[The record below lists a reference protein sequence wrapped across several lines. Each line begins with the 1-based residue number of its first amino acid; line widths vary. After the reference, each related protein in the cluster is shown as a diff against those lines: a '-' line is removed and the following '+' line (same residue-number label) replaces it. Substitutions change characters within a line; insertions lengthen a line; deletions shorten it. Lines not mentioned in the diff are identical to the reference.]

1 MRWRAGRGGK
11 QHCCTFHTKV
21 KARAAQALADAHD
34 HRISSDDVYL
44 AVDPDRLGPTRRR
57 ATPLLRDWIEQWL
70 RLKIDVTPRTHAE
83 YARILRRSVAV
94 ELGHLHVGDISR
106 DLHLNPWKAQLA
118 QRLKP
123 ASVRKHWTV
132 LHQVMRDAIPRYR
145 PDNPLARPAGHRG
158 NGLPRL
164 AKYHARFLTPDE
176 ADILVRHCSPEC
188 RGVVQAALGT
198 GMRLGELLGLY
209 AGAVVLDGD
218 TPAVYVETTLLADGT
233 IGEPKSESSRR
244 AILLS
249 PRMVTLFRHLTAG
262 LRPDELVFTT
272 PTGLP
277 WDSHNFRR
285 RYWRPSVAAAI
296 TCPHHANVPSGRSVG
311 AQAAPLPGGACR
323 CPHRLRQTLRF
334 QDLRH
339 THVGYLIDAG
349 WDFYAIQLRVGHASI
364 KTTFDIYGH
373 RLAHGDRLGLQALDQ
388 RLPGDTATAPARVHK
403 RSRETSTQSAQRS
416 LARRRQHQQRGGRAR
431 LRKASTRS

>member
-1 MRWRAGRGGK
+1 MASIVTRGNSFCVRWRAGRGGK
-11 QHCCTFHTKV
+11 QHRCTFHTRV
-21 KARAAQALADAHD
+21 KATAAQALADAHD

-44 AVDPDRLGPTRRR
+44 AVDPDRLGPSRRQ

-83 YARILRRSVAV
+83 YAQILRRSVAV
-94 ELGHLHVGDISR
+94 ELGHLHVGDLSR
-106 DLHLNPWKAQLA
+106 DLHLNPWKAKLA

-132 LHQVMRDAIPRYR
+132 LHQVIRDAIPRYR

-164 AKYHARFLTPDE
+164 VKYHARFLTPDE

-209 AGAVVLDGD
+209 AGAVLLDCD
-218 TPAVYVETTLLADGT
+218 TPAVYIEATLLPDGT

-249 PRMVTLFRHLTAG
+249 PRMVALFRELTAG

-272 PTGLP
+272 PTGRP

-285 RYWRPSVAAAI
+285 RYWRPSVAAAV
-296 TCPHHANVPSGRSVG
+296 TCPRHQNVPSGRTAG
-311 AQAAPLPGGACR
+311 TKAAPLGGGACR
-323 CPHRLRQTLRF
+323 CPDRLHQTLRF

-349 WDFYAIQLRVGHASI
+349 WDFHAIQLRLGHASI
-364 KTTFDIYGH
+364 KTTFDTYGH
-373 RLAHGDRLGLQALDQ
+373 RLPHGDRVGLQALDQ
-388 RLPGDTATAPARVHK
+388 RLPGPRAGQTDETPHAAPTTRTGIPDDVAAKRV
-403 RSRETSTQSAQRS
+403 A
-416 LARRRQHQQRGGRAR
+416 
-431 LRKASTRS
+431 